1 MVPLNEAHQSG
12 AAHWSRER
20 KRAFANDLDDPDML
34 IPVDRRLDRHKGAKD
49 PAE

>member
-1 MVPLNEAHQSG
+1 MVPLKEAHQSG
-12 AAHWSRER
+12 ATHWSRGR
-20 KRAFANDLDDPDML
+20 KRVYANDLDDPDML